1 MVNDTACQKQAPNQK
16 CKPEMSPFFTKKSF
30 IFYQSFKL
38 KVPAVGL
45 HLNHTYMDHTCD
57 SHLDHTYT
65 QTRPYFYLHGIM
77 EEYSFMSLMIVSSIP
92 VLVTYI

>member
-16 CKPEMSPFFTKKSF
+16 CKPEMSLFFTKKSF
-30 IFYQSFKL
+30 LIYQSFKL
-38 KVPAVGL
+38 KARAVGL

-65 QTRPYFYLHGIM
+65 HTRLYFYLHGMM
-77 EEYSFMSLMIVSSIP
+77 EEYSFMGLVIVSSIP
-92 VLVTYI
+92 VLVTYV